1 MVYPQ
6 GELLPCQ
13 GNEANQTFQKQVHFR
28 GHRARPTGTLTYKQ
42 RCGRLT
48 LQKNPEILF
57 NQKLKPSDSVCKL
70 KASC

>member
-6 GELLPCQ
+6 GERLLCQ
-13 GNEANQTFQKQVHFR
+13 GNEANQTFQRQVHFR
-28 GHRARPTGTLTYKQ
+28 GHRARATGTVTHRQ

-48 LQKNPEILF
+48 TQKNPDILF
-57 NQKLKPSDSVCKL
+57 NQKLKPSNSVCKL